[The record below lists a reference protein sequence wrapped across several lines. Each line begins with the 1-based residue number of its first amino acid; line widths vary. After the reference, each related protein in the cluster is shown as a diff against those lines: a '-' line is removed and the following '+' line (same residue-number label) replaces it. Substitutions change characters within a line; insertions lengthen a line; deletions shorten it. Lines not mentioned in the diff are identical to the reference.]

1 MAVESVPLAHAR
13 ASGEFLD
20 QYLVDCPVCA
30 KPAAAHV
37 GRAEDGQRVLV
48 RFVCV
53 DSCDVLAA
61 DVLANVPASI
71 EVSLSA

>member
-20 QYLVDCPVCA
+20 QYLVNCPACA

-37 GRAEDGQRVLV
+37 GRADDGERVLV
-48 RFVCV
+48 RFVCPN
-53 DSCDVLAA
+53 SCDVVATDVLAA
-61 DVLANVPASI
+61 LPASI
-71 EVSLSA
+71 EVSLTA